1 MNYALIVVKLTSVR
15 WKVVVDIQ
23 GIDLTNSIFIKLDWI
38 TLQFTRHYTVEP
50 LNKGFWFCVN
60 NSAPCGGAVFILEVK
75 SYTTRLETA

>member
-38 TLQFTRHYTVEP
+38 TLKFTRHYTVEP
-50 LNKGFWFCVN
+50 LTRDFSFV
-60 NSAPCGGAVFILEVK
+60 SIILPPVEEL
-75 SYTTRLETA
+75 SLSWRLNHTQLD